1 MNESARAET
10 EQKWKD
16 NNIRAKS
23 LVGLEVDVRSTET
36 DIRQTDWLT
45 QGKTLL
51 MVKDSYKG
59 KTLVNF

>member
-16 NNIRAKS
+16 NNINAKS
-23 LVGLEVDVRSTET
+23 LVGLEVDVKNTER